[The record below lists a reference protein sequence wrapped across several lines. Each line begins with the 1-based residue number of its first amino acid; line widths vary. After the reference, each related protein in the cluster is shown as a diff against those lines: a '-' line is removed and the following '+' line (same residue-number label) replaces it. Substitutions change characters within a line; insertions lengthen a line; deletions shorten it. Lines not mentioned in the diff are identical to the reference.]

1 MAQLIFRFR
10 TVEMDNIYK
19 VAVNIVNKESQAAST
34 MQLFG
39 LEIGQQVNNT
49 SLYKLVCT
57 THNKM

>member
-1 MAQLIFRFR
+1 
-10 TVEMDNIYK
+10 MDNIYK

-49 SLYKLVCT
+49 SL
-57 THNKM
+57 